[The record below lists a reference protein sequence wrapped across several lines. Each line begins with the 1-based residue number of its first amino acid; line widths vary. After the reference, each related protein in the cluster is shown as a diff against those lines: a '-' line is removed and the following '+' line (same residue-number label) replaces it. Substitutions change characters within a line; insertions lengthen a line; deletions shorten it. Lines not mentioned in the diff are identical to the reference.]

1 MDPTFAKSG
10 QNSDIYSMHF
20 DKKSELNFCG
30 IHMALLLFKLATQSE
45 FSIVD
50 SLLDAWFRTEKV
62 TLPCNISV
70 LGLLSALE

>member
-30 IHMALLLFKLATQSE
+30 MALLLFKLATQSE
-45 FSIVD
+45 LSIVD